1 MFIVYLYIFIGQIL
15 IFKIKMDLLISL
27 VQNFK
32 NSEIKQVVNQRMQ
45 EFSNIPRNFN
55 DLFRELAFCILTA
68 GASAELG
75 IKTINHIGD
84 VIFTGNEQDIQR
96 KLKEV
101 YRFHTIRAGYIF
113 NAREAFRQLNINH
126 PEIRIQIV
134 NNIKGIGMKEA
145 SHFLRNVGF
154 KDYAIV
160 DFHIVDILVDHGLIE
175 KPKTI
180 TPKKYLDIEGV
191 LRQLAQKTNTS
202 LAELD
207 LYLWYKETGKVL
219 K

>member
-1 MFIVYLYIFIGQIL
+1 MES
-15 IFKIKMDLLISL
+15 LISL
-27 VQNFK
+27 VEDLK
-32 NSEIKQVVNQRMQ
+32 SSGIKQLVDQRMK
-45 EFSNIPRNFN
+45 EFSSIPRNFD
-55 DLFRELAFCILTA
+55 DLFKELAFCILTA

-75 IKTINHIGD
+75 IKTINHLGNT
-84 VIFTGNEQDIQR
+84 IFNGNEQDIQK

-101 YRFHTIRAGYIF
+101 YRFHTIRAGYIHK
-113 NAREAFRQLNINH
+113 AREVFRQLDINH
-126 PEIRIQIV
+126 PDIRNHLV
-134 NNIKGIGMKEA
+134 NSIKGIGMKEA
-145 SHFLRNVGF
+145 SHFLRNIGF

-160 DFHIVDILVDHGLIE
+160 DFHIVDILTSYGLIE

-180 TPKKYLDIEGV
+180 TPRKYLEIERV
-191 LRQLAQKTNTS
+191 LRQLANKTQTS

>member
-1 MFIVYLYIFIGQIL
+1 
-15 IFKIKMDLLISL
+15 MDSLISL
-27 VQNFK
+27 VEQLK
-32 NSEIKQVVNQRMQ
+32 VSEIKQVIDQRMR
-45 EFSNIPRNFN
+45 EFSSIPRTFN
-55 DLFRELAFCILTA
+55 DLFRELSFCLLTA

-84 VIFTGNEQDIQR
+84 VIFTGNEQDIQK

-113 NAREAFRQLNINH
+113 NAREAFKNLDITHPNIRDHLVQN
-126 PEIRIQIV
+126 V
-134 NNIKGIGMKEA
+134 KGIGLKEA

-160 DFHIVDILVDHGLIE
+160 DFHIVDILAEHGVIE
-175 KPKTI
+175 KPKTL
-180 TPKKYLDIEGV
+180 TPNKYTEIENV
-191 LRQLAQKTNTS
+191 LRQLAEKTQTS

>member
-1 MFIVYLYIFIGQIL
+1 MDSL
-15 IFKIKMDLLISL
+15 IQLVEDL
-27 VQNFK
+27 K
-32 NSEIKQVVNQRMQ
+32 NSEIKQVVDKRMI
-45 EFSNIPRNFN
+45 EFSNIPRTFN
-55 DLFRELAFCILTA
+55 DLFRELSFCLLTA

-84 VIFTGNEQDIQR
+84 VIFTGNEQDIQK

-101 YRFHTIRAGYIF
+101 YRFHTIRAGYIY
-113 NAREAFRQLNINH
+113 NAREAFRQLDINH
-126 PEIRIQIV
+126 SEIRIQIV

-160 DFHIVDILVDHGLIE
+160 DFHIVDILADHGVIE
-175 KPKTI
+175 KPKI
-180 TPKKYLDIEGV
+180 LTPNKYIEIENV
-191 LRQLAQKTNTS
+191 LRQLAKATNTS
-202 LAELD
+202 LGELD

>member
-1 MFIVYLYIFIGQIL
+1 MN
-15 IFKIKMDLLISL
+15 KLISL
-27 VQNFK
+27 VNELK
-32 NSEIKQVVNQRMQ
+32 NSEIKQIVDKRLE

-55 DLFRELAFCILTA
+55 DLFKELAFCILTA

-75 IKTINHIGD
+75 IKTINHLGD
-84 VIFTGNEQDIQR
+84 TLHGDNEQEIQK

-101 YRFHTIRAGYIF
+101 YRFHTVRAGYLF
-113 NAREAFRQLNINH
+113 NARKAFKELDINH
-126 PEIRIQIV
+126 PKIRDQLV
-134 NNIKGIGMKEA
+134 KNIKGIGMKEA
-145 SHFLRNVGF
+145 SHFLRNIGF

-160 DFHIVDILVDHGLIE
+160 DFHIVDILANHGVIE
-175 KPKTI
+175 KPKTL
-180 TPKKYLDIEGV
+180 TPKKYLEIEQV
-191 LRQLAQKTNTS
+191 LRQLAEKTNTS